1 MRAGAGLSGWRRL
14 ASLQRAE
21 TTTNRPGPGE
31 PFGSSPTG
39 CVLVDKLSKSWGNQP
54 VLDGLDLS
62 AGPGE
67 CVLIL
72 GPNGSGKS
80 TLLLCTA
87 GLTAF
92 QGSVVVNG
100 IQVDPRADQVD
111 LRWHLAYLPD
121 SPALFD
127 DLTVWTHGHF
137 VATVWRLEGWVERF
151 QILLDRFDLLGSR
164 DHLAGTLS
172 RGGRQKLAL
181 ALAFLHEPS
190 VMFVDEPFVG
200 LDEAG
205 RAAFRDLLADRLN
218 SRGCALVATHEPDEL
233 RALAARCL
241 RMSPR

>member
-1 MRAGAGLSGWRRL
+1 M
-14 ASLQRAE
+14 
-21 TTTNRPGPGE
+21 
-31 PFGSSPTG
+31 
-39 CVLVDKLSKSWGNQP
+39 
-54 VLDGLDLS
+54 LDGVDLV

-72 GPNGSGKS
+72 GPNGAGKS

-100 IQVDPRADQVD
+100 IHVDPQADQVD
-111 LRWHLAYLPD
+111 LRRNIAYLPD

-137 VATVWRLEGWVERF
+137 VATVWHLDGWVKRF

-172 RGGRQKLAL
+172 RGARQKLAL
-181 ALAFLHEPS
+181 ALAFLHQPS
-190 VMFVDEPFVG
+190 ALFVDEPFVG

-205 RAAFRDLLADRLN
+205 RAAFRDLLAGQLHRG
-218 SRGCALVATHEPDEL
+218 GCALVATHEPGEL
-233 RALAARCL
+233 SALAATEL
-241 RMSPR
+241 RLRP